1 MKTQRKRR
9 MQKKTDYSA
18 RIGMLK
24 SGIPRIVARKTNKYI
39 ILQYVKSDEAKDS
52 VLIGVTSKNLLKHG
66 WPEKLKGSLKSISAA
81 YLTGLLMGKK
91 IIEKEKNSKTIF
103 DIGLQRNISGG
114 RLYAVLNGL
123 VDSGLEISHDK
134 KVFPSEERI
143 KGKHLKSDLKEVFDK
158 VRKNIE
164 K

>member
-9 MQKKTDYSA
+9 MQKKTDYLA

-66 WPEKLKGSLKSISAA
+66 WPENLKGSLKS
-81 YLTGLLMGKK
+81 
-91 IIEKEKNSKTIF
+91 IF